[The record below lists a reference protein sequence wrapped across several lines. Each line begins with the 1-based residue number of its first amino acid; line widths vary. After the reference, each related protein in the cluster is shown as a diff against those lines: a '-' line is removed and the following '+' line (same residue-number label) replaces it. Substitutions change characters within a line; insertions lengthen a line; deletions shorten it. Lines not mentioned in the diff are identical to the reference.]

1 MNNCMKF
8 KAKPIQVNKVG
19 ESHSA
24 CSSIIPAKN
33 LTTLE
38 KDILET
44 RTKIA
49 IERITKEEG
58 RKIVEAQIARQNR
71 LAGYG
76 ERLN

>member
-1 MNNCMKF
+1 MNNFMKF
-8 KAKPIQVNKVG
+8 KTKPIQVNKVG

-24 CSSIIPAKN
+24 CASIIPAKN

-38 KDILET
+38 KNILET

-49 IERITKEEG
+49 IERIAKEEG
-58 RKIVEAQIARQNR
+58 RKIVEAQVVRQNR
-71 LAGYG
+71 MAGYG